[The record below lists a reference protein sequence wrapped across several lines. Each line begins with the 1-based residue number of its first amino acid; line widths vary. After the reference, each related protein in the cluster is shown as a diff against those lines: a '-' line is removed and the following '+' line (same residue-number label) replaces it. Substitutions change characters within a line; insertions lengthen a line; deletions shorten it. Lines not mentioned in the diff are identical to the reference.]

1 MIKKGLRSTQN
12 RAEMCVTSPF
22 LLHHKR
28 HWNYV
33 FLYMW
38 HAEKCPIQS
47 NAFDGNKDKT
57 EQEKSIPLEEKK
69 IIQTQKK

>member
-1 MIKKGLRSTQN
+1 
-12 RAEMCVTSPF
+12 MCVASPF

-38 HAEKCPIQS
+38 HAEKCPGQS
-47 NAFDGNKDKT
+47 NAFDGNEDKT
-57 EQEKSIPLEEKK
+57 ELEKSIPLEGKK
-69 IIQTQKK
+69 KVPNPKEVEFRIPEVSNCI